1 MAEIDTTIQQR
12 EGSLAA
18 RFERLLDLY
27 APMTEQPD
35 GSTMRDPEA
44 GVISRED
51 FIRLMDAPTQRHSV
65 GEEKP

>member
-1 MAEIDTTIQQR
+1 MKVADSKEQQR

-27 APMTEQPD
+27 APMTDQTD
-35 GSTMRDPEA
+35 GSVKRDQTH

-51 FIRLMDAPTQRHSV
+51 FIRLPDEPGR
-65 GEEKP
+65 P